1 MMAIETVKLGDVAQF
16 LRGINFK
23 PDDVVPVGTEGTV
36 ACMRTKNVQ
45 ELLDCGD
52 VWGVAEGFVRRPAQ
66 MLNRGDI
73 LVSSANSWNLVGKCC
88 WIPDLPWRATFGGFV
103 SVLRADPALTEP
115 RFLYWWFS
123 SERTQALLRSF
134 GQKTTNISN
143 LNIERCLNLSMPFPP
158 LPEQI
163 RIAAILDQADVLR
176 VKSRQA
182 LAQLDSLTQAIFI
195 DMFGDPVRNPKGW
208 EVKKL
213 KEISKS
219 IVNGTTP
226 NGGSQVY
233 VRDGIVFFRSQN
245 VWKNRLLL
253 DGVAYIDN
261 ETHFKMKKSSLQ
273 NKDILITKTGRI
285 NTENS
290 SLGRAAIFI
299 GKDNSAN
306 INGHV
311 YLVRLEKGSIHE
323 FVLYILTTDEYREYI
338 RSVCVGG
345 IDKRQIN
352 KEHLEEFPII
362 FPPLDLQQRFAT
374 LVESIEKQKG
384 LYRAQLAELEHLFS
398 SLQYRA
404 FQGEL

>member
-1 MMAIETVKLGDVAQF
+1 MPGEITFHNIRLGDVIDIRDGTHDTPQYVEQGMPLITSKNLTDSGLCF
-16 LRGINFK
+16 SDINFISEENHK
-23 PDDVVPVGTEGTV
+23 EISKRSAVE
-36 ACMRTKNVQ
+36 
-45 ELLDCGD
+45 
-52 VWGVAEGFVRRPAQ
+52 
-66 MLNRGDI
+66 RGDI
-73 LVSSANSWNLVGKCC
+73 LYGMIGTIGKPTLVDTDREFSIKNVALFKQSNPEIYNRYLLWLLNSSSINKQIEQASRGGTQKFVSLGALRGLV
-88 WIPDLPWRATFGGFV
+88 ATFP
-103 SVLRADPALTEP
+103 SL
-115 RFLYWWFS
+115 
-123 SERTQALLRSF
+123 SEQR
-134 GQKTTNISN
+134 
-143 LNIERCLNLSMPFPP
+143 
-158 LPEQI
+158 
-163 RIAAILDQADVLR
+163 RIATILDQADALR
-176 VKSRQA
+176 AKRREA
-182 LAQLDSLTQAIFI
+182 LAQLDSLTQSIFI
-195 DMFGDPVRNPKGW
+195 EMFGDPVRNPKGW

-233 VRDGIVFFRSQN
+233 VRDGIVFLRSQN
-245 VWKNRLLL
+245 VWKNSLLL
-253 DGVAYIDN
+253 DDVAYIDN

-311 YLVRLEKGSIHE
+311 YLIRLEKGSIHE

-362 FPPLDLQQRFAT
+362 FPPVDLQHHFAT

-398 SLQYRA
+398 SLQHRT
-404 FQGEL
+404 FRGEL

>member
-1 MMAIETVKLGDVAQF
+1 MTSPKYIEQGIPLVTSKNLTDSGLCFRDV
-16 LRGINFK
+16 NFISEDNHK
-23 PDDVVPVGTEGTV
+23 EISKRSAVE
-36 ACMRTKNVQ
+36 
-45 ELLDCGD
+45 
-52 VWGVAEGFVRRPAQ
+52 
-66 MLNRGDI
+66 RGDI
-73 LVSSANSWNLVGKCC
+73 LYGMIGTIGKPTLVDTDRRFSIKN
-88 WIPDLPWRATFGGFV
+88 V
-103 SVLRADPALTEP
+103 ALFKQSNP
-115 RFLYWWFS
+115 
-123 SERTQALLRSF
+123 
-134 GQKTTNISN
+134 NISN
-143 LNIERCLNLSMPFPP
+143 RYLFWLLNSQSISNQIAQALRGGTQKFVSLGVLRRLEAIFPT
-158 LPEQI
+158 LTEQI
-163 RIAAILDQADVLR
+163 RIAAILDQADALR
-176 VKSRQA
+176 TKRREA

-195 DMFGDPVRNPKGW
+195 EMFGDPVSNPKGW

-219 IVNGTTP
+219 ILSGTTP

-233 VRDGIVFFRSQN
+233 VSDGIVFFRSQN

-253 DGVAYIDN
+253 DDVAYIDN
-261 ETHFKMKKSSLQ
+261 ETHLKMRKSSLQ

-323 FVLYILTTDEYREYI
+323 FVLYVLTTDEYKEYI

-362 FPPLDLQQRFAT
+362 SPPLNLQQRFAT
-374 LVESIEKQKG
+374 LVEFIEKKKS
-384 LYRAQLAELEHLFS
+384 LYRAQLAELDALFA
-398 SLQYRA
+398 SLQHRA
-404 FQGEL
+404 FRGEL

>member
-1 MMAIETVKLGDVAQF
+1 MTQLKQNKSMKLGDVIDIRDGTHDFPKYIEQ
-16 LRGINFK
+16 GIPLVTSKNLTDSGLCFRDVNFISEDNHK
-23 PDDVVPVGTEGTV
+23 EISKRSAVE
-36 ACMRTKNVQ
+36 
-45 ELLDCGD
+45 
-52 VWGVAEGFVRRPAQ
+52 
-66 MLNRGDI
+66 RGDI
-73 LVSSANSWNLVGKCC
+73 LYGMIGTIGKPTLVDTDRRFSIKN
-88 WIPDLPWRATFGGFV
+88 V
-103 SVLRADPALTEP
+103 ALFKQSNP
-115 RFLYWWFS
+115 
-123 SERTQALLRSF
+123 
-134 GQKTTNISN
+134 NISN
-143 LNIERCLNLSMPFPP
+143 RYLFWLLNSQSISNQIAQALRGGTQKFVSLGVLRRLEAIFPT
-158 LPEQI
+158 LTEQI
-163 RIAAILDQADVLR
+163 RIAAILDQADALR
-176 VKSRQA
+176 TKRREA

-195 DMFGDPVRNPKGW
+195 EMFGDPVSNPKGW

-219 IVNGTTP
+219 ILSGTTP

-233 VRDGIVFFRSQN
+233 VSDGIVFFRSQN

-253 DGVAYIDN
+253 DDVAYIDN
-261 ETHFKMKKSSLQ
+261 ETHLKMRKSSLQ

-323 FVLYILTTDEYREYI
+323 FVLYVLTTDEYKEYI

-362 FPPLDLQQRFAT
+362 SPPLNLQQRFAT
-374 LVESIEKQKG
+374 LVEFIEKKKS
-384 LYRAQLAELEHLFS
+384 LYRAQLAELDALFA
-398 SLQYRA
+398 SLQHRA
-404 FQGEL
+404 FRGEL

>member
-1 MMAIETVKLGDVAQF
+1 MVATACLKDLCEIITKGTTPTALGFDFADNGVGFLRVQNISGGTVNYEQDTLFIDEAVHQSLKRSQILPGDVLLSIAGTIGRTGIVPSDAPPLNCNQAVAILRPTNKVCRPYLRHWLESTGAQSQM
-16 LRGINFK
+16 RGAT
-23 PDDVVPVGTEGTV
+23 VTGTI
-36 ACMRTKNVQ
+36 Q
-45 ELLDCGD
+45 
-52 VWGVAEGFVRRPAQ
+52 
-66 MLNRGDI
+66 
-73 LVSSANSWNLVGKCC
+73 
-88 WIPDLPWRATFGGFV
+88 
-103 SVLRADPALTEP
+103 
-115 RFLYWWFS
+115 
-123 SERTQALLRSF
+123 
-134 GQKTTNISN
+134 
-143 LNIERCLNLSMPFPP
+143 NLSLSQTGGLRISLPT
-158 LPEQI
+158 LPEQR
-163 RIAAILDQADVLR
+163 RIAAILDQADALR
-176 VKSRQA
+176 TKRREA
-182 LAQLDSLTQAIFI
+182 LAQLDSLTQSIFI
-195 DMFGDPVRNPKGW
+195 EMFGDPVTNPMGW

-233 VRDGIVFFRSQN
+233 VSDGIVFIRSQN
-245 VWKNRLLL
+245 VWKNSLLL
-253 DGVAYIDN
+253 DDVAFIDN
-261 ETHFKMKKSSLQ
+261 ETHFKMRKSSLQ

-311 YLVRLEKGSIHE
+311 YLIRLEKGSIHE

-362 FPPLDLQQRFAT
+362 FPPVDLQHRFAT

-384 LYRAQLAELEHLFS
+384 IYRAQLAELDNLFAS
-398 SLQYRA
+398 FQHRA
-404 FQGEL
+404 FRGEL

>member
-1 MMAIETVKLGDVAQF
+1 MTKWRKVKFGEIFDISSSKRVLQEDWKTSGVPFYRAREIVKLAKEGAVENELFISEELFDSFKSKYGVPKPGDLMISA
-16 LRGINFK
+16 
-23 PDDVVPVGTEGTV
+23 VGTLG
-36 ACMRTKNVQ
+36 ACYVVQ
-45 ELLDCGD
+45 LTDRFYYKD
-52 VWGVAEGFVRRPAQ
+52 A
-66 MLNRGDI
+66 
-73 LVSSANSWNLVGKCC
+73 
-88 WIPDLPWRATFGGFV
+88 
-103 SVLRADPALTEP
+103 SVLR
-115 RFLYWWFS
+115 FS
-123 SERTQALLRSF
+123 PKQEVCSKFIQHAFRTPEILDQIHAGSGSTVGTYTINRAIATRIGLPSF
-134 GQKTTNISN
+134 
-143 LNIERCLNLSMPFPP
+143 
-158 LPEQI
+158 PEQI
-163 RIAAILDQADVLR
+163 RIAAILDQADALR
-176 VKSRQA
+176 AKRREA
-182 LAQLDSLTQAIFI
+182 LAQLDNLTQSIFI
-195 DMFGDPVRNPKGW
+195 EMFGNPVTNPMGW

-226 NGGSQVY
+226 KGGSQVY
-233 VRDGIVFFRSQN
+233 VSDGIVFFRSQN
-245 VWKNRLLL
+245 VWKNSLLL
-253 DGVAYIDN
+253 DDVAYIDN
-261 ETHFKMKKSSLQ
+261 ETHFKMRKSSLQ

-311 YLVRLEKGSIHE
+311 YLIRLEKGSIHE

-362 FPPLDLQQRFAT
+362 FPPVGLQHRFAT

-384 LYRAQLAELEHLFS
+384 FYRSQLAELDNLFTS
-398 SLQYRA
+398 IQHRA
-404 FQGEL
+404 FRGEL